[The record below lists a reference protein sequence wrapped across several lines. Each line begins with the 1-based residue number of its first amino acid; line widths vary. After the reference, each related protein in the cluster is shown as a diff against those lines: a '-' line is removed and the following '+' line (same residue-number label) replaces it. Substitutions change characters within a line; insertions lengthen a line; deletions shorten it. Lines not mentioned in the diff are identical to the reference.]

1 MTWNESAHTF
11 TDALASSAPTPGG
24 GAAAAMA
31 GAMGCALGIMAVGTT
46 LKRKVTPAEHRPML
60 EESLQQLNTLHEQL
74 KNLIAQ
80 DARAYEN
87 YLSAAKLPKEDP
99 ARAQAVQDA
108 LWQAATVPTKTAQV
122 CLQVISQL
130 KDIRPCI
137 SNIIIS
143 DAHCAHHLLTS
154 AVTCC
159 VENIRANAAYIT
171 DTKRQAQLQAWI
183 NTFSQ
188 GHNV

>member
-31 GAMGCALGIMAVGTT
+31 GAMGCALGMMAVGTT
-46 LKRKVTPAEHRPML
+46 LKRKATPAEHRPML
-60 EESLQQLNTLHEQL
+60 EKSLQQLNMLHEQL
-74 KNLIAQ
+74 KNLITQ

-99 ARAQAVQDA
+99 TRPQAVQDA
-108 LWQAATVPTKTAQV
+108 LWQAAAVPAQTAQV
-122 CLQVISQL
+122 CLQVLSQL
-130 KDIRPCI
+130 KDAWPCI
-137 SNIIIS
+137 SSIIIS
-143 DAHCAHHLLTS
+143 DAHCAQHLLNG
-154 AVTCC
+154 AVSCC
-159 VENIRANAAYIT
+159 VESIRANAAHIT

-183 NTFSQ
+183 NTFLQ